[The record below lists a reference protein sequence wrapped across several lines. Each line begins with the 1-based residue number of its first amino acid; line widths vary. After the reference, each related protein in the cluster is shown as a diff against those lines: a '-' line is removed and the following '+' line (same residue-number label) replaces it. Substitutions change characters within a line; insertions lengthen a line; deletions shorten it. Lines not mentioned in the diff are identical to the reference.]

1 MFYLASFFFLGCNK
15 FRFWVPPCPCLCAS
29 LNPSSLLPFLALALF
44 LASGSIDY
52 SSNPLFLIL
61 ASTYPGPD
69 LYMQP
74 ASNSS
79 RSQRPYPGG
88 DPGSHFS
95 ASSAGSVDST
105 MTSQSA
111 PRSSSSSSSRSQP
124 SRSIVV
130 SCDEKEEQ
138 KQAAPTRSIY
148 RTPVLTL
155 CFFSHASS
163 PINKY
168 PKSRRASHISW

>member
-1 MFYLASFFFLGCNK
+1 MFYLDSFLFLGCNK
-15 FRFWVPPCPCLCAS
+15 IHFWVPPCPCLCAS
-29 LNPSSLLPFLALALF
+29 LNPSSLLLFLALALL

-95 ASSAGSVDST
+95 VSSAGSVDST
-105 MTSQSA
+105 MTSQSSA

-124 SRSIVV
+124 SRSVVV
-130 SCDEKEEQ
+130 SFHK
-138 KQAAPTRSIY
+138 
-148 RTPVLTL
+148 TPAFHLYNACANVV
-155 CFFSHASS
+155 CFRMRIA
-163 PINKY
+163 
-168 PKSRRASHISW
+168 R

>member
-1 MFYLASFFFLGCNK
+1 MPLCKLEPFISSSSSSCLGPFVGFWLYLLLFFKTPFH
-15 FRFWVPPCPCLCAS
+15 
-29 LNPSSLLPFLALALF
+29 NPYIYA
-44 LASGSIDY
+44 
-52 SSNPLFLIL
+52 
-61 ASTYPGPD
+61 YPGPD

-105 MTSQSA
+105 MTSQSSA

-124 SRSIVV
+124 SRSVVV
-130 SCDEKEEQ
+130 SFHEKKKK
-138 KQAAPTRSIY
+138 KQAAHARSISI
-148 RTPVLTL
+148 TLVLTSCL
-155 CFFSHASS
+155 FSHANS

-168 PKSRRASHISW
+168 PRSRRVSRISW